1 MPAFKPNTLY
11 YGDNLE
17 VLRAFPPECVDLIYL
32 DPPFN
37 SNRSY
42 NVLFR
47 EDTGR
52 EAEAQVQAFEDT
64 WQWGRATSAIHETY
78 NEFVSRGTDDAR
90 LLEALVRAL
99 GHNDVTAYL
108 TMMAPRLVELRRV
121 LKPTG
126 SIYLHC
132 DPTAGHYLK
141 VLMDSVFGAV
151 NFKNEIVWQRTSAH
165 SSAKRFGP
173 NFDTLLY
180 YTKSEN
186 YTWNGPRV
194 QHDPAYVARFYT
206 HRDERG
212 MFRLSDLTAAG
223 TRSGPS
229 GAPWRGVDPTS
240 AGRHWAVPREAV
252 REVIGDDRSAGL
264 TTQQKLDIIN
274 QAGRVYWP
282 AEGAVPAYKRYWDD
296 VKAGQPAQAIW
307 SNIPPVGAQATER
320 LGYPTQKPE
329 KLLERIISA
338 SSNPG
343 DIVLDPF
350 CGCGTAVVAAHRLK
364 RNWIG
369 IDIAMVAVNVMR
381 SRLKTTFPDDFPG
394 EVPVDG
400 EPADEAA
407 ALDLARRN
415 KYDFQYW
422 VVDRLGGTP
431 RGGENRKGADRGID
445 GIVRFPEHDPSVG
458 PSTAKPQRRLRRG
471 GNGGA
476 EPGYRDV
483 IISVKGGQT
492 GPAHVRDLR
501 GVVERESA
509 AIGVLVTVRPPTSE
523 MLNESAE
530 AGVYTS
536 PWTGK
541 SYPKIQILTAGE
553 IVHGK
558 RIDMPPRRGLRQYQ
572 PAPRARRGEQSMLR
586 DFAVPYS
593 VGIAGPGP
601 EDDGSYGPDSTD
613 QA

>member
-1 MPAFKPNTLY
+1 MPVFKPNSLY

-17 VLRAFPPECVDLIYL
+17 VLRAFPPECVDLVYL

-42 NVLFR
+42 NVLFK

-52 EAEAQVQAFEDT
+52 DAEAQIQAFEDT
-64 WQWGRATSAIHETY
+64 WHWGQANSATWETY
-78 NEFVSRGTDDAR
+78 RDFVEKNADAGR
-90 LLEALVRAL
+90 MLEAFVRAL

-121 LKPTG
+121 MKPTG

-151 NFKNEIVWQRTSAH
+151 NFKNEVIWQRTSAH

-180 YTKSEN
+180 YTKSDN
-186 YTWNGPRV
+186 YLWNGPRV
-194 QHDPAYVARFYT
+194 PHDPAYVERFYR
-206 HRDERG
+206 HKDERG
-212 MFRLSDLTAAG
+212 RFRLSDLTAAG
-223 TRSGPS
+223 KRTGPS
-229 GAPWRGVDPTS
+229 GSPWKGVDPTLV
-240 AGRHWAVPREAV
+240 GRHWAVPAQALRE
-252 REVIGDDRSAGL
+252 IHGDNAPAL
-264 TTQQKLDIIN
+264 TTQAKLDLIDK
-274 QAGRVYWP
+274 AGRVFWP
-282 AEGAVPAYKRYWDD
+282 ATGATPSYKRYWNE
-296 VKAGQPAQAIW
+296 VKEGQPIQAIW
-307 SNIPPVGAQATER
+307 TDIPPIGAQADER

-329 KLLERIISA
+329 ALLRRVIES

-343 DIVLDPF
+343 DLVLDPF

-381 SRLKTTFPDDFPG
+381 DRLKTTFPDDFP
-394 EVPVDG
+394 EEIPVDG

-407 ALDLARRN
+407 ALGLASRN
-415 KYDFQYW
+415 KYEFQYW
-422 VVDRLGGTP
+422 VVDKLGGTP
-431 RGGENRKGADRGID
+431 RGGENRKGADRGVD
-445 GIVRFPEHDPSVG
+445 GIVKFPERG
-458 PSTAKPQRRLRRG
+458 PNGQAMAKPQRRPRRG
-471 GNGGA
+471 ANGGA
-476 EPGYRDV
+476 EPEYRDV

-501 GVVERESA
+501 GVVEREGA
-509 AIGVLVTVRPPTSE
+509 AIGVLVTVRPATAE
-523 MLNESAE
+523 MLKEASE

-536 PWTGK
+536 SWTGK
-541 SYPKIQILTAGE
+541 SYPKVQIITAGE

-558 RIDMPPRRGLRQYQ
+558 RIDMPPKRGLRQYQ
-572 PAPRARRGEQSMLR
+572 PAPRAKRGEQSMLR
-586 DFAVPYS
+586 EMKAEYAVEPVS
-593 VGIAGPGP
+593 PGDA
-601 EDDGSYGPDSTD
+601 EDPDEDTSGDET
-613 QA
+613 